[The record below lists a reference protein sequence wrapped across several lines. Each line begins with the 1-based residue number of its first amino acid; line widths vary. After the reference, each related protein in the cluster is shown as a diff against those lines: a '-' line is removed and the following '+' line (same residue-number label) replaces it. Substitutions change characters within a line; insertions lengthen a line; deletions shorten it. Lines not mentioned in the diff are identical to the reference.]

1 MWTFVAELRQPQ
13 VMRKELEKKNI
24 VKKMDFVF
32 KEEHLV
38 VFQCEL
44 IKSSKIGAVPI
55 RKILIVDSWYLFAA
69 PWLLFTF
76 TWVGIDHPGW

>member
-1 MWTFVAELRQPQ
+1 MAELRQPQ

-32 KEEHLV
+32 KELHLV
-38 VFQCEL
+38 VFQCGL

-55 RKILIVDSWYLFAA
+55 RKILIVDS
-69 PWLLFTF
+69 
-76 TWVGIDHPGW
+76 